1 MYIGLIDDDL
11 RKPPSNLYPN
21 LEIMKLASYY
31 KKNRDIVEL
40 CTNYSKYERYSK
52 IIFRKNHHPEDFP
65 TMLMSKARDRME
77 YGGLAFS
84 SNIYIPMENDIEK
97 SLPDVTIY
105 DKINIE
111 NKNKSK
117 LFKRKL
123 NKTCIRLQ
131 TANDI
136 YCTSKRFLVYDK
148 DAFYQPLYNEL
159 SKCATTIEF
168 IFPQEFTSFE
178 EAVRFAQQ
186 ENINKKTYV
195 HYKGMVTPEMAKN
208 CPPLNATIHY
218 DLIPSN
224 YAMVSFDTGCGILLS
239 YLSKYEAV
247 YRFNNNFKIASPFVN
262 SNLTMLLDEITDF
275 SPNGKFFS
283 TTGKDY
289 ITLTKKYASLYERI
303 LGLRRYRK

>member
-1 MYIGLIDDDL
+1 
-11 RKPPSNLYPN
+11 
-21 LEIMKLASYY
+21 
-31 KKNRDIVEL
+31 
-40 CTNYSKYERYSK
+40 
-52 IIFRKNHHPEDFP
+52 
-65 TMLMSKARDRME
+65 
-77 YGGLAFS
+77 
-84 SNIYIPMENDIEK
+84 
-97 SLPDVTIY
+97 LPDVTIY

-159 SKCATTIEF
+159 GKCATTIEF

-178 EAVRFAQQ
+178 DAVRFAQQ

-208 CPPLNATIHY
+208 CPQLNATIHY